1 MRFVPNLELVKAFA
15 EWSEAGIVASS
26 TVTLSRRGFM
36 AHTVVGLGVRNVGDA
51 WQGVAV
57 LADVNSE
64 PLGTIEWE

>member
-1 MRFVPNLELVKAFA
+1 
-15 EWSEAGIVASS
+15 
-26 TVTLSRRGFM
+26 M